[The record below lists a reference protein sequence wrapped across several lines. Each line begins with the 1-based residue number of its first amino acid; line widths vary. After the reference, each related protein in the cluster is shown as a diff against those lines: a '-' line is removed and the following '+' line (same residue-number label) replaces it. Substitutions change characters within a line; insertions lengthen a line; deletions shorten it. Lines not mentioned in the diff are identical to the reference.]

1 MAYFED
7 LLKKEKMKGIELMQR
22 NAELEEEI
30 ADLKLEIDVW
40 KEIRKDIPLGK
51 LIEVYSKRIEEKYAD
66 DPDPT
71 GELHAKGILKDV
83 IKY

>member
-7 LLKKEKMKGIELMQR
+7 LLKQEKMKGIELMRR
-22 NAELEEEI
+22 NAELEEKI
-30 ADLKLEIDVW
+30 ADLQMEVDIW

-51 LIEVYSKRIEEKYAD
+51 LIQVYSKRIEEKYKD